1 MRGHSLTLSRQESP
15 EPSILCSF
23 HSTTLASGAFPARAE
38 EAPGSVC
45 HVRTWVFWLPYPSDY
60 LSEGHV
66 RGWLEGELEGW
77 VGKSGVC
84 VRRPLE
90 FGDWGLEG
98 CGGLPRPMAVS
109 PFLRMRLLSSWSS
122 CSSRDPCAW
131 GLLFEGG
138 PGGGSGGLCSGP
150 RPPALGKGGL
160 SKDLWLMRG
169 VSGLAV
175 FSLIVEK
182 EVEVSLVSS
191 GKAPTSSYTG
201 SS

>member
-1 MRGHSLTLSRQESP
+1 M
-15 EPSILCSF
+15 
-23 HSTTLASGAFPARAE
+23 
-38 EAPGSVC
+38 
-45 HVRTWVFWLPYPSDY
+45 
-60 LSEGHV
+60 

-77 VGKSGVC
+77 VGKPGVC
-84 VRRPLE
+84 VKRPLG

-98 CGGLPRPMAVS
+98 WEGLPRPMVVS

-122 CSSRDPCAW
+122 CSSRDPHAW

-138 PGGGSGGLCSGP
+138 PGGGSGGLSSGP
-150 RPPALGKGGL
+150 GPPALGRRGL
-160 SKDLWLMRG
+160 SKDLWLVRG
-169 VSGLAV
+169 ISGLAV